1 MEADLACMAND
12 LLEAARRLTVAEAEL
27 AEARHAA
34 RGLEGELAEARAEVE
49 RAVNWRGT
57 AEAAAINAI
66 DRADRLREAL
76 DAVGALH
83 EERKRDEG
91 AGFYCPADGRTW
103 PCPTAA
109 IVQGATES

>member
-1 MEADLACMAND
+1 MPLS
-12 LLEAARRLTVAEAEL
+12 LLLQRQWKPTSRAWRTIYWKR
-27 AEARHAA
+27 
-34 RGLEGELAEARAEVE
+34 RAEVE